1 MEIQSIVNDTLCN
14 LLIASDY
21 IENYLLE
28 DPHLA
33 NNFVQIIKNLK
44 NRFIIKNNKLCNS
57 DGSVAKLPIELSL
70 KNRMGALQRSEI
82 VKVLNNHF
90 YSFEIRMDDSYEH
103 QRIIFFVYDK
113 TFQSIIMTYGFT
125 KQNGIKITDTT
136 NFAGNKTDFIRND
149 VYIND
154 NEELWRGMRNMQLNI
169 LDKLLQKKQPQ
180 IYEKVHSPQYDLST
194 ELLKLR
200 TENNL
205 SVEEFSSMIG
215 VTEKEY
221 LDFEFGELNKTID
234 EYNQLINSAK
244 KKIAFRNY
252 IGSELKDFVLTGE
265 IRTSAGYKCS

>member
-1 MEIQSIVNDTLCN
+1 M
-14 LLIASDY
+14 
-21 IENYLLE
+21 
-28 DPHLA
+28 
-33 NNFVQIIKNLK
+33 
-44 NRFIIKNNKLCNS
+44 CNS

-154 NEELWRGMRNMQLNI
+154 NEELWRG
-169 LDKLLQKKQPQ
+169 D
-180 IYEKVHSPQYDLST
+180 
-194 ELLKLR
+194 
-200 TENNL
+200 
-205 SVEEFSSMIG
+205 EEHAI
-215 VTEKEY
+215 KY
-221 LDFEFGELNKTID
+221 
-234 EYNQLINSAK
+234 
-244 KKIAFRNY
+244 
-252 IGSELKDFVLTGE
+252 TG
-265 IRTSAGYKCS
+265 